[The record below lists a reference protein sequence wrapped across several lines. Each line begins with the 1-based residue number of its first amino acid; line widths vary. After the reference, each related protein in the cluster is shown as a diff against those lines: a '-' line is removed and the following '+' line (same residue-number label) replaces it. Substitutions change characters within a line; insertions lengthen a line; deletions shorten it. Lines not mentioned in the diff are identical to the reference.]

1 MCGIIGAISNSNVVP
16 TLVNSMR
23 LMEYRGY
30 DSSGIAVINPE
41 GDLDRRRCVGKVE
54 KLAESLSN
62 GSQLSG
68 SIGIGHT
75 RWATHGAAEERNAHP
90 IACRD
95 EIAVVCNGIIEN
107 YEVLKDQHLID
118 GVVYDSETDT
128 EVIVHEIL
136 DGINSGLDLH
146 AAVSGTVAKLEGSFA
161 FAALSVAD
169 PEKIVVAKRGS
180 PLLIGLGNDEVF
192 IASDA
197 IALAKIAKTI
207 IVLEN
212 GETAVVSKN
221 SGPVI
226 FDKDGN
232 EVHRI
237 DQLIPIRA
245 ELIDLAHH
253 SHYMH
258 KEIFEQG
265 SVVANTLSERITDDR
280 INEIATF
287 GDIAPAIFKKV
298 RAVRILACGTSY
310 YAGMIGKIWLESLNI
325 PCEAEIAS
333 EFRYRKPFVPDEC
346 LVVLLSQSGETAD
359 TLAAQEHAANLG
371 YKYSLSI
378 CNSPASSLTRVTD
391 LVLHTKAGP
400 EISVASTK
408 AFTAQLVS
416 LMLLTIAL
424 AKRRGFTA
432 EQEAEI
438 VHELRALPA
447 RIEAVLQMDSQIAR
461 LAENF
466 ANKDHVLLL
475 GRGTHFPIA
484 LEGALKLKEI
494 SYIHADAYPAGEL
507 KHGPLA
513 LIDEKMPTIAVAPNN
528 HLLSKLKS
536 NIQEVRARGG
546 KLYVF
551 TDSGTEM
558 KSDELIEVFEVVR
571 AGPYTSPIVHA
582 IALQLLAYHVAIIKG
597 TDVDNPRNL
606 AKSVTVE

>member
-1 MCGIIGAISNSNVVP
+1 
-16 TLVNSMR
+16 
-23 LMEYRGY
+23 MEYRGY

-136 DGINSGLDLH
+136 GGINSGLDLH
-146 AAVSGTVAKLEGSFA
+146 AAVSDTVAKLEGSFA

-212 GETAVVSKN
+212 GETAVVSRD

-226 FDKDGN
+226 FDNNGK
-232 EVHRI
+232 EVHRL

-287 GDIAPAIFKKV
+287 GDIAPAIFEKV
-298 RAVRILACGTSY
+298 KAVRILACGTSY

-416 LMLLTIAL
+416 LMLLTVAL
-424 AKRRGFTA
+424 ARRRGFTA
-432 EQEAEI
+432 EQEAELI
-438 VHELRALPA
+438 HELRALPA
-447 RIEAVLQMDSQIAR
+447 RIEAVLQMDSQIAK

-484 LEGALKLKEI
+484 LEGALKLKEL

-571 AGPYTSPIVHA
+571 AGPYTSPIIHA

>member
-1 MCGIIGAISNSNVVP
+1 MCGIIGAIAEQNVVS
-16 TLVNSMR
+16 TLTNCLR

-30 DSSGIAVINPE
+30 DSSGVAVINSDGE
-41 GDLDRRRCVGKVE
+41 LNHRRSVGKVE
-54 KLAESLSN
+54 KLAEVLEN
-62 GSQLSG
+62 GHELDG

-75 RWATHGAAEERNAHP
+75 RWATHGAANEENAHP
-90 IACRD
+90 IVCND
-95 EIAVVCNGIIEN
+95 QIAVVCNGIIEN
-107 YEVLKDQHLID
+107 YEDLKERHLAQGAI
-118 GVVYDSETDT
+118 YSSQTDT
-128 EVIVHEIL
+128 EVIAQEISYHVSLGNDIL
-136 DGINSGLDLH
+136 D
-146 AAVSGTVAKLEGSFA
+146 AVRATVKQLSGSFA
-161 FAALSVAD
+161 FATLSASE
-169 PEKIVVAKRGS
+169 PNRLIVAKHGS
-180 PLLIGLGNDEVF
+180 PLLIGMGDGEIF

-197 IALAKIAKTI
+197 IALARIAKSI

-212 GETAVVSKN
+212 GDIAQIARDCEPIVFAEN
-221 SGPVI
+221 GE
-226 FDKDGN
+226 
-232 EVHRI
+232 EVLRI
-237 DQLIPIRA
+237 DQSIPIRA

-253 SHYMH
+253 SHYMQ

-265 SVVANTLSERITDDR
+265 SVVANTLSGRITNDR
-280 INEIATF
+280 IDEIAAF
-287 GDIAPAIFKKV
+287 GKNAPDIFDKV
-298 RAVRILACGTSY
+298 KSVRILACGTSY
-310 YAGMIGKIWLESLNI
+310 YAGMIGRIWLESLNI

-333 EFRYRKPFVPDEC
+333 EFRYRKPFVPKDC
-346 LVVLLSQSGETAD
+346 MVVLLSQSGETAD
-359 TLAAQEHAANLG
+359 TLAAQEQAAKLG
-371 YKYSLSI
+371 YSYSLAI

-408 AFTAQLVS
+408 AFTAQLAS

-424 AKRRGFTA
+424 AKRHGFTTQ
-432 EQEAEI
+432 QEAEI

-447 RIEAVLQMDSQIAR
+447 RIEAVLQMDKEIAR

-466 ANKDHVLLL
+466 ADKDHVLLL

-513 LIDEKMPTIAVAPNN
+513 LIDAKMPTIAVAPNN
-528 HLLSKLKS
+528 HLLSKLKA
-536 NIQEVRARGG
+536 NIQEVKARGG
-546 KLYVF
+546 QLFVF
-551 TDSGTEM
+551 TDSGTNI

-571 AGPYTSPIVHA
+571 AGPYTSPIIHA